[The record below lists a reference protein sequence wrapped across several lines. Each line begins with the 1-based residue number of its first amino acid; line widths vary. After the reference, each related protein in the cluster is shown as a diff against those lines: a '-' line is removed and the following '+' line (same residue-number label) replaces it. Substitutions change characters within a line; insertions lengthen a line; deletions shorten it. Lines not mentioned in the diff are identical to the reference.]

1 MELLCN
7 RWARGGYSDV
17 RHVGSCNVAG
27 DRYLILGEGTR
38 RYECDIGIDPREFT
52 GLNPSK

>member
-1 MELLCN
+1 MAVPLLCN
-7 RWARGGYSDV
+7 RWARGGDSDV

-38 RYECDIGIDPREFT
+38 RYEWDPGTDFT
-52 GLNPSK
+52 VVKPSK